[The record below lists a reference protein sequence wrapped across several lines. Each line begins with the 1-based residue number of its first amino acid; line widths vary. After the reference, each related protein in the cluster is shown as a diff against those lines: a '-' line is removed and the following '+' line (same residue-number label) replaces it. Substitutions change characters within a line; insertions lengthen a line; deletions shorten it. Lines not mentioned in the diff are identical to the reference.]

1 VAGDEENPRR
11 LATLALESGARGGI
25 EMRNSEIR
33 QTILDDHAALRGLF
47 ASLRDL
53 LRSAGGGADREQAV
67 RELGAALRERFLTH
81 LDLEDR
87 YLVPALETI
96 DAWGEERAK
105 RVSREH
111 DEQRARLDRL
121 LTHLK
126 DSQRPMPELIE
137 ELEVL
142 LRDLLEDMTH
152 EEATVLHEDLLRDDP
167 VTVDVETG

>member
-1 VAGDEENPRR
+1 
-11 LATLALESGARGGI
+11 
-25 EMRNSEIR
+25 MRNSEIR

-53 LRSAGGGADREQAV
+53 LRSAGGGAERDRAV

-87 YLVPALETI
+87 YLVPALREI

-111 DEQRARLDRL
+111 EEQRGRLDRL
-121 LTHLK
+121 LKHLQ
-126 DSQRPMPELIE
+126 DPERPMADLTE
-137 ELEVL
+137 ELDVL

-152 EEATVLHEDLLRDDP
+152 EEATVLREDLLRDDP

>member
-1 VAGDEENPRR
+1 
-11 LATLALESGARGGI
+11 
-25 EMRNSEIR
+25 MRNSEIR

-53 LRSAGGGADREQAV
+53 LRSAGGGAERDQAV
-67 RELGAALRERFLTH
+67 RDLGSALRERFLTH

-87 YLVPALETI
+87 YLVPALREI

-121 LTHLK
+121 LAHLQ
-126 DSQRPMPELIE
+126 DPERPLAELIE
-137 ELEVL
+137 ELDVL
-142 LRDLLEDMTH
+142 IRDLLEDMTH
-152 EEATVLHEDLLRDDP
+152 EEETVLHEDLLRDDP
-167 VTVDVETG
+167 VTINVEAG